1 MANFSF
7 IDPDRSSVK
16 QLFRYALVGTTI
28 NIVGYLVY
36 LLITFLGITPKIAV
50 TFLYIV
56 GASVGFWGN
65 RKLAFMHQGSLLGS
79 GVRYIIV
86 HSFGYF
92 LNLAILILFVDM
104 FGFAHQWVQA
114 FAIFIVAGYL
124 FLAFKFFVFSNLN
137 ESGANSL

>member
-7 IDPDRSSVK
+7 TDPDCNSVK

-28 NIVGYLVY
+28 NIAGYLVY
-36 LLITFLGITPKIAV
+36 LLITFLGVTPKIAV
-50 TFLYIV
+50 TFLYIA

-79 GVRYIIV
+79 GVRYIIA
-86 HSFGYF
+86 HIFGYL

-104 FGFAHQWVQA
+104 LGYAHQWVQA
-114 FAIFIVAGYL
+114 FAVFVVAGYL
-124 FLAFKFFVFSNLN
+124 FLAFKFFVFPNLSKSCADN
-137 ESGANSL
+137 L